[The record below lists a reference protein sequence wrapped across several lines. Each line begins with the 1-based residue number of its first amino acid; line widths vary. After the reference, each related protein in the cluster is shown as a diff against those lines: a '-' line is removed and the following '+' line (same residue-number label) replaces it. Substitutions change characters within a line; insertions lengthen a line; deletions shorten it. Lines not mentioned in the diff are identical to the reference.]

1 MLISLIFIWLA
12 VLSFSMPKNS
22 RDNPSTNINKY
33 NVSGFS
39 TDFTK
44 VVDEDVSGT
53 VTINADGTI
62 LSGFAYRQD
71 GDTVYILT
79 AYHGIAGA
87 NSISVTFASTYTVNA
102 TAAGYDFRSDL
113 AVLKAESPYEVK
125 TLKMGDSTL
134 LSQGEFVISIG
145 TPGSMDYA
153 LSAELGMVSKGI
165 VTIDNTITH
174 NGERYNYYLDVVQL
188 SSNLPKGYSGSPVL
202 NMNGEVVGMNTMDLD
217 GELNFALTANE
228 IRIVADRIISGQDVS
243 KNIFGV
249 KGTYIKDMMN
259 YEKSNLNLDIE
270 VISGLYVQRVKEN
283 SPALMAGV
291 RTGDVITKINDVALN
306 GLDDMLNVAYME
318 NDDVVF
324 EVIRSGQTLLLGM
337 NND

>member
-1 MLISLIFIWLA
+1 MISLIVIWLA
-12 VLSFSMPKNS
+12 VLSFSLPKNS
-22 RDNPSTNINKY
+22 SDNPSTNINKY

-39 TDFTK
+39 TYFTK

-113 AVLKAESPYEVK
+113 AVLKVESPYEVK

-165 VTIDNTITH
+165 VTIDNTIAH

-228 IRIVADRIISGQDVS
+228 ARIVADRIISGQDVS

-291 RTGDVITKINDVALN
+291 RTGDVITKINDVSIN

-324 EVIRSGQTLLLGM
+324 EVIRGGQILLLGM
-337 NND
+337 NDD